1 MLSAAALEFSD
12 LQELKVARLMVL
24 LSSEWTREWNCSDAS
39 ERRGLRWTSGSGMGE
54 SAIWGPSLFGRSS
67 ACDFPKYEESNECQ
81 GQKLLLQGAKHMG
94 RAVQRTGGGQ
104 GSRRRRPSSAR
115 CEPGDEELAA
125 NPTKVTPRLLEN
137 RKFPLP
143 MYVALAFAQADAV
156 TLAFFMS
163 AWLGLYSAA
172 LCWPGRMQPL

>member
-39 ERRGLRWTSGSGMGE
+39 ERRGLRWTSGSGMGGSTKKAM
-54 SAIWGPSLFGRSS
+54 SAKARSYYFKRPSTWAGQFS
-67 ACDFPKYEESNECQ
+67 AP
-81 GQKLLLQGAKHMG
+81 
-94 RAVQRTGGGQ
+94 GGGQ

-163 AWLGLYSAA
+163 AWLRLYSAA